1 MINIIGGKF
10 KRKKLE
16 VPNKNVRPTSA
27 IKREAIFSMLESYG
41 LKNYTDVYKNKCFID
56 LFAGSGSLGLEAIS
70 RGGSFSY
77 FFEIN
82 IETSRTL
89 EKNCQKI
96 CQKNEYQIYQ
106 NDALLLQIQKLKYP
120 VSAIFVDP
128 PYNLNQYENILD
140 KVISQDI
147 LNENSLIII
156 ETDKKNSFSI
166 SNKLTLI
173 KEKIYGKSKIVFL
186 KK

>member
-1 MINIIGGKF
+1 M
-10 KRKKLE
+10 
-16 VPNKNVRPTSA
+16 
-27 IKREAIFSMLESYG
+27 
-41 LKNYTDVYKNKCFID
+41 
-56 LFAGSGSLGLEAIS
+56 
-70 RGGSFSY
+70 
-77 FFEIN
+77 
-82 IETSRTL
+82 
-89 EKNCQKI
+89 
-96 CQKNEYQIYQ
+96 
-106 NDALLLQIQKLKYP
+106 LQIQKLKYP